1 LRGVGMM
8 KKEMKFGTL
17 CVHAGEKPDPLY
29 GAHTTPI
36 YQTSTFVFENA
47 EQAAARFA
55 GKEEGYIYMRVAPN
69 TPTHAALVEKIAA
82 LEGGETGLTFASGMA
97 AVTAVALSQL
107 QKGDHLVSS
116 DVVYGSTYSL
126 FSTILTKFGI
136 EVSFVDTSDLEQVK
150 ASIKLN
156 TKMIFVETPANPTL
170 RVCDIAELAKI
181 AKEIGALS
189 VVDNTFATPCFQRA
203 LPLGADVVVH
213 SSTKYIGGHADLLGG
228 VVVGSGEFI
237 TNTKPIVHTTGATL
251 GPLEAWLCIRG
262 LKTLHLRMKKHA
274 SNAMAV
280 AQFLE
285 AHPKIAWVRYPGL
298 PSHPQHAIAKKQMSG
313 FGGMVSFGVKGGI
326 EEGRKLMNRVELC
339 TLAVSLG
346 AVDTLIQ
353 HPASMTHATV
363 PREARMKAGITDE
376 MVRISV
382 GVEEPEDII
391 ADLDQA
397 LATVPRS

>member
-1 LRGVGMM
+1 MM
-8 KKEMKFGTL
+8 KKEIKFGTL

-55 GKEEGYIYMRVAPN
+55 GKEEGYIYTRVAPN
-69 TPTHAALVEKIAA
+69 TPTHAVLVDKITA

-97 AVTAVALSQL
+97 AITAVALSQL
-107 QKGDHLVSS
+107 QKGDHLISS

-126 FSTILTKFGI
+126 FSSILTKLGI
-136 EVSFVDTSDLEQVK
+136 EVSFVDTSDLEEVK
-150 ASIKLN
+150 ASITRH

-170 RVCDIAELAKI
+170 RVCDIAEI
-181 AKEIGALS
+181 AKMAREIGALS

-213 SSTKYIGGHADLLGG
+213 SSTKYIGGHADLIGG
-228 VVVGSGEFI
+228 VVVGSKEFI
-237 TNTKPIVHTTGATL
+237 TNMIPVVTTMGPTM

-274 SNAMAV
+274 SNAMEV
-280 AQFLE
+280 AKFLE
-285 AHPKIAWVRYPGL
+285 AHPEIEWVRYPGL
-298 PSHPQHAIAKKQMSG
+298 PSHPQYAIAQKQMSG
-313 FGGMVSFGVKGGI
+313 FGGMISFGVKGGL
-326 EEGRKLMNRVELC
+326 EAGRQLMNRVELC

-353 HPASMTHATV
+353 HPASMTHAPV
-363 PREARMKAGITDE
+363 PRAVRLKIGIADN
-376 MVRISV
+376 MVRLSI

-397 LATVPRS
+397 LATAHRS